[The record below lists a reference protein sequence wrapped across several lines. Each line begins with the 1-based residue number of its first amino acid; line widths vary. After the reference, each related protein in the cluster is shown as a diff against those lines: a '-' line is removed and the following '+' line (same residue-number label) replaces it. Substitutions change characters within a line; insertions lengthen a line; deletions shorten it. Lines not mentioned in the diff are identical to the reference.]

1 MQLFFKTRQDARQF
15 NAKRVASGV
24 SSKVVDNLRLSVD
37 NANKAAVVA
46 PNRRFGVD
54 LAVSQSL
61 RSCVSLK
68 G

>member
-24 SSKVVDNLRLSVD
+24 PSRVVD
-37 NANKAAVVA
+37 NANKGVVVV
-46 PNRRFGVD
+46 PNRRYG
-54 LAVSQSL
+54 
-61 RSCVSLK
+61 VSLK

>member
-1 MQLFFKTRQDARQF
+1 MQMFFKTRQDARQF

-24 SSKVVDNLRLSVD
+24 PSKVVDN
-37 NANKAAVVA
+37 ANKGAVVA

-54 LAVSQSL
+54 LAVSL

>member
-1 MQLFFKTRQDARQF
+1 MQVFFSTREKARQF

-24 SSKVVDNLRLSVD
+24 PSRVVD
-37 NANKAAVVA
+37 NANKGAVVA
-46 PNRRFGVD
+46 SNRRYGVD
-54 LAVSQSL
+54 LAVSL